1 MYSSNKFSEDLKYEI
16 FLQKKLMRKCGK
28 NCVKDG
34 VGKMK
39 RKTYFFPFFFKLSL
53 NFRAHALLSE
63 LDKVSKSNFVKYW
76 LQSMSSKIERAF
88 KKRIKFPI
96 KNRAKKDNNQATKK
110 TH

>member
-1 MYSSNKFSEDLKYEI
+1 
-16 FLQKKLMRKCGK
+16 MRKCGK

-63 LDKVSKSNFVKYW
+63 LDKVSKSNFVKY
-76 LQSMSSKIERAF
+76 
-88 KKRIKFPI
+88 
-96 KNRAKKDNNQATKK
+96 
-110 TH
+110 